1 MNPLLSDDTLTELL
15 HHAGHAYDVPA
26 DGPDRVLTAMG
37 PRPVRRPV
45 VRRRV
50 LALAAAAVVVLV
62 GAAVVRT
69 EGAGPSSTSADA
81 RSSGTANGSPGA
93 GPVTDSGPGKGF
105 VPLPAVGSVG
115 APQVGAPG
123 APQVGAPG
131 APPVGVPEGATGVPG
146 RAGRTATAPA
156 DSARIVQ
163 SGTIVLVAPD
173 GKVSAVL
180 SKVQQ
185 VVASARGYV
194 SSSSSQEAGSK
205 PSGTVTLRVPEAS
218 YASVVKQVREIGVQV
233 ISVNSNGM
241 DVTATYADVQAQIG
255 SLTASRNRFLVILGQ
270 AKTIGE
276 TLSVQQRVDDVQAQI
291 DRLEGQRRVLA
302 DQSDLATLTV
312 SVSEAGDGD
321 LVVTQR
327 SGLSKAWHDAVHG
340 FTSGVEAIVARSGRV
355 LVVLLFVGLLLLVG
369 RFGWRLA
376 RRSAL

>member
-115 APQVGAPG
+115 APPVGA
-123 APQVGAPG
+123 
-131 APPVGVPEGATGVPG
+131 PEGATGVPG

>member
-1 MNPLLSDDTLTELL
+1 MNPLLSDDTLTELF

-26 DGPDRVLTAMG
+26 DGPDRVLTAIG
-37 PRPVRRPV
+37 PRPMRRPV

-50 LALAAAAVVVLV
+50 LALTAAAAVVLL

-69 EGAGPSSTSADA
+69 GGVGSSSTSLDT
-81 RSSGTANGSPGA
+81 RSSGTVVGSRGV
-93 GPVTDSGPGKGF
+93 GPVTDGVAGKGL
-105 VPLPAVGSVG
+105 VPLPAVASVG
-115 APQVGAPG
+115 APQVGVAG
-123 APQVGAPG
+123 APQLGA
-131 APPVGVPEGATGVPG
+131 PEGAAGVPG
-146 RAGRTATAPA
+146 RAGSTSTAPS

-163 SGTIVLVAPD
+163 TGTIVLVAPD

-194 SSSSSQEAGSK
+194 SSSSSQEAGRH
-205 PSGTVTLRVPEAS
+205 PSGMVTLRVPEAS
-218 YASVVKQVREIGVQV
+218 YALVVKQVREIGVKV
-233 ISVNSNGM
+233 VSVSSNGM

-276 TLSVQQRVDDVQAQI
+276 TLSVQQRVDDVQGQI

-355 LVVLLFVGLLLLVG
+355 LVVLLFVGLLLLIG
-369 RFGWRLA
+369 RPLLSRATWV
-376 RRSAL
+376 